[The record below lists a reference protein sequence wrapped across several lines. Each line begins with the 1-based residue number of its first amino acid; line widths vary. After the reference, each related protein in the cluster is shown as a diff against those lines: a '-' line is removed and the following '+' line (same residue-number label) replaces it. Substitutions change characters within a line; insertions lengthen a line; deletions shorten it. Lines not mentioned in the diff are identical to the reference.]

1 MQLWAWQVP
10 YDELEETL
18 SMSLIKSKDWRNI
31 SAANQ
36 KRTDEKLNPRFL
48 RNHKKTFSFNL
59 GFLCLRFP
67 IAEGKKIT
75 QLICIRNNRAAN
87 CNLLTPFRFWYF
99 IDRLQVRR
107 TPSTYKVTRSGL
119 TVQHPPV
126 DSLES
131 WECWHW
137 LSCFTQSSFNRKQP

>member
-10 YDELEETL
+10 YDELEASSFASNRETL
-18 SMSLIKSKDWRNI
+18 STFLIKSKDWRNI

-36 KRTDEKLNPRFL
+36 KRTDEKLKPRFL

-59 GFLCLRFP
+59 GFLSLRFP

-75 QLICIRNNRAAN
+75 QLNCIRNIRAVN
-87 CNLLTPFRFWYF
+87 CNLLTPYIFWYF

-107 TPSTYKVTRSGL
+107 TPSTYKVTSSGL
-119 TVQHPPV
+119 TVKRAY
-126 DSLES
+126 
-131 WECWHW
+131 CWFLRVLRVLTW
-137 LSCFTQSSFNRKQP
+137 A